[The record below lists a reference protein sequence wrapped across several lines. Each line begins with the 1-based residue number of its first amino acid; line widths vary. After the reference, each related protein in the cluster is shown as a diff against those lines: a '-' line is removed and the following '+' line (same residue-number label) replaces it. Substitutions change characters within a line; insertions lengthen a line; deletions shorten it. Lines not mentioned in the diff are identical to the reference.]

1 MGVAVEGRG
10 GAGVDGGAGVQINVE
25 AVRSVRIDVKAAR
38 TTMQQ
43 LGWGD
48 VEAEALS
55 VANMAS

>member
-1 MGVAVEGRG
+1 VEGRG
-10 GAGVDGGAGVQINVE
+10 GAGVDGGAGVRINVE